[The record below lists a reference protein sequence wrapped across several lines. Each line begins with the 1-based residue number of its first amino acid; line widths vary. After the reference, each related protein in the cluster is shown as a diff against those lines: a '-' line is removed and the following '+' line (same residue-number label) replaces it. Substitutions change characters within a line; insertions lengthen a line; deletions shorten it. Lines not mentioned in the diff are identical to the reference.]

1 MSFERGRPSARAT
14 QAPYAR
20 HARCLAAPTPADRAL
35 DIGTGTG
42 FTAFALAGD
51 GARVLAVDLTPEML
65 AEGRRLAGE
74 MGLEAKL
81 DWLLAAAERLPLPVD
96 TFPVVT
102 CRYASHHFHDLPHPP
117 PGRARG

>member
-65 AEGRRLAGE
+65 AEGRRLAGGV
-74 MGLEAKL
+74 GLGGKL
-81 DWLLAAAERLPLPVD
+81 DWLPGGAGG
-96 TFPVVT
+96 
-102 CRYASHHFHDLPHPP
+102 PP
-117 PGRARG
+117 PPRHTLPPGAPRAPR